1 MNKRHVNQKIREVCE
16 KALQKAIPTA
26 EERQRTTRF
35 SAKLAE
41 RLQKKLEEAGLEA
54 KAQVEGSIAKDTWL
68 AGEKDIDMFILVSQ
82 TEGREGFEKVLEV
95 AKKVAGENF
104 LEAYAEHPYI
114 QAEIDG
120 FTVDFVP
127 CFKLES
133 ADKVVSSVDRTPFH
147 TLYVKSRITEKT
159 KNEVRLL
166 KRFMRGIGTYGAEIK
181 IGGFSGYLCE
191 ILILYYKS
199 FVNLLTA
206 ASDWRKQEII
216 DLEGYYTNR
225 EEDARKLFQEPL
237 IVVDPVDKSRNV
249 ASAVKEER
257 LSEFIAAARQFL
269 KNPSFRFFYPEP
281 VKPLPVEEIIRTMDA
296 RGTSLVFLKT
306 VAVRAVPD
314 VLWGQLYRS
323 QRAIAKII
331 RRYGFSLLRDDVWS
345 DEKTAIVFVFE
356 LHSRFL
362 PTVEKHLGP
371 PVQKREDCERFL
383 TKHLGSNLTL
393 SGPRIEGDRWVV
405 ERKRRFTDVV
415 ELLKTNLENE
425 ASNTGIA
432 SQISKAFLS
441 QLEVWVNHE
450 VKHFYLTN
458 PSFALFL
465 TEYLRGKPRWLQ

>member
-1 MNKRHVNQKIREVCE
+1 
-16 KALQKAIPTA
+16 
-26 EERQRTTRF
+26 
-35 SAKLAE
+35 
-41 RLQKKLEEAGLEA
+41 
-54 KAQVEGSIAKDTWL
+54 
-68 AGEKDIDMFILVSQ
+68 
-82 TEGREGFEKVLEV
+82 
-95 AKKVAGENF
+95 
-104 LEAYAEHPYI
+104 EHPYI

-269 KNPSFRFFYPEP
+269 KNPSLRFFYPEP
-281 VKPLPVEEIIRTMDA
+281 VKPLPIEEIIRTMDA

-323 QRAIAKII
+323 QRAIAKTI

-371 PVQKREDCERFL
+371 PVRKREDCERFL